1 MKEKTKLRLKTIILA
16 LAVLSS
22 APFIVP
28 QFAHADV
35 NSLLRGQI
43 CEPDMEGVDSGFN
56 VGRCIN
62 NIYIFAISIA
72 GFLAV
77 LMFVLAG
84 YQYITGT
91 SESISEAKKIMGS
104 TLLGLV
110 ILFSTYII
118 LNTVDP
124 NLTKVPALVAPQVN
138 CNQVSTTTGKTEN
151 ICADLPDEFP
161 FPLDENGNPVGI
173 EGGKIVSQGTTYQS
187 PANNNNLPAGS
198 KTIQPC
204 VNCIDLT
211 QGLAVKVK
219 DRNTSK
225 VSKDLA
231 QKLVNMRYYF
241 ANERA
246 LKAKAYPSQ
255 NVSSF
260 DWQVTEAWPPTVAH
274 QSSCHYDGTCPDI
287 GVVNKEKYTSGQNL
301 IAIKIMCTAAKKAG
315 FKILN
320 EYYNEYKAQQ
330 FGGSDCGVPVS
341 TPNGTKGHL
350 HLTMP

>member
-1 MKEKTKLRLKTIILA
+1 MKEKTKIHIRTLILTFAIFNAA
-16 LAVLSS
+16 L
-22 APFIVP
+22 FTVP
-28 QFAHADV
+28 QLAHADV
-35 NSLLRGQI
+35 NSILRGQI
-43 CEPDMEGVDSGFN
+43 CEPETDGVGSAYN
-56 VGRCIN
+56 IGRCIN
-62 NIYIFAISIA
+62 NIYIFAVSIA
-72 GFLAV
+72 GFIAV

-84 YQYITGT
+84 YNYITGT

-138 CNQVSTTTGKTEN
+138 CNQIDKDGKSEN
-151 ICADLPDEFP
+151 ICADLPDQLP
-161 FPLDENGNPVGI
+161 YPLDKNGKPTGL
-173 EGGKIVSQGTTYQS
+173 EGGKIVSQGTTYPP

-211 QGLAVKVK
+211 EGFTVKVK

-225 VSKDLA
+225 VTKDLA
-231 QKLVNMRYYF
+231 QKLVDMRYYF

-246 LKAKAYPSQ
+246 LKAQAYPYAT
-255 NVSSF
+255 SF
-260 DWQVTEAWPPTVAH
+260 DWQVTEAWPPTTPH

-287 GVVNKEKYTSGQNL
+287 GVVNKEAYTSGQNL
-301 IAIKIMCTAAKKAG
+301 TAITIMCTAAKQAG

-320 EYYNEYKAQQ
+320 EYYNEYTAQQ
-330 FGGSDCGVPVS
+330 FGGSDCGVPVK
-341 TPNGTKGHL
+341 TPKSTKGHL